1 MTEASSSSSEAK
13 GGRSIFGWLLFPIAL
28 FPLVA
33 LLTYDWRS
41 VPSLKIP
48 ADPSTPVVC
57 IIVALFL
64 VAGRRI
70 LHFRRTMWFLV
81 MLSASAC
88 LLQVAQEHAP
98 GISSAISHVNIAN
111 AGGAVGYLVMTRF
124 LSPLISDFGASVL
137 MVIIVL
143 VSLVAGI
150 GLANIASFFASL
162 YRWATMGGHIA
173 PNPETAGSKEEYE
186 RQLAAYEAA
195 VQAREAAKEQAR
207 LEKEQAKAEKE
218 RIRAEKE
225 AEKERLR
232 AEKEAE
238 KERLRAEKA
247 EREAAAHPSVT
258 PAAQVPPVQT
268 AAKPK
273 PAPADA
279 TDGVEEAPVEDKGP
293 YILPSL
299 SLLNPLKT
307 TMADHSD
314 VGEMS
319 QKLVDTLKLFDVNA
333 TLAYT
338 VQGPV
343 VTKYALTPEPGTR
356 PEKFTSLQ
364 ATLMMA
370 LKAKSLRIEAPIP
383 GEDKIGIEVPNRR
396 PAGISFR
403 EIFESDAWRESK
415 AELPLLFGKRA
426 DGKELVADLASMP
439 HMLVAGATG
448 QGKSVCLNSLICGL
462 LMTRTPEQLKL
473 IMVDPKCVEF
483 TPYSAIPH
491 LLVPVITD
499 NRKVVFSLHWAVA
512 EMEKRLKLF
521 ARARVRNIYDF
532 NHRTTFSQPDMFGG
546 GDTATSDMPKTVPY
560 IVIIIDEA
568 ADLIGQCGKEVN
580 PDIQRIT
587 QKARAAGIHLIL
599 ATQRPDAKIITGAI
613 KANIPGRVAFKTA
626 SAVDSRTILDDSGAE
641 NLIGKGDMLFRGKDG
656 LLVRAQGAWISDG
669 EIANITNFIQEH
681 SNLQFDETFAKKL
694 GRVKEASIEDP
705 FASNEDDPDNQKQ
718 EESGPSAREQVK
730 ASEDADLF
738 KRALEC
744 IINTNRASVSHFQR
758 RLGIGYNHAAKLC
771 DKLEDAGVIGPQ
783 QGAGP
788 RPIIMDQQQLLAI
801 FNGGSAAVEATT
813 QDAASEDDGAQAS
826 QDDEDLFDS
835 TASEQDAET

>member
-48 ADPSTPVVC
+48 ADPSTNWIGPLGDTFAYVGYQLVGLAVWIVPVVC

-81 MLSASAC
+81 LLSASAC

-247 EREAAAHPSVT
+247 ERAATALRPQVQQPA
-258 PAAQVPPVQT
+258 PAA
-268 AAKPK
+268 K
-273 PAPADA
+273 PAPAP
-279 TDGVEEAPVEDKGP
+279 EESGEEEEPPVEDKGP

-560 IVIIIDEA
+560 IVIIS
-568 ADLIGQCGKEVN
+568 ADHHRRDQGEHPGTRRVQDRLRRRLAHDPRRLRRGEPHRQGRHAL
-580 PDIQRIT
+580 PRQGRT
-587 QKARAAGIHLIL
+587 PRAR
-599 ATQRPDAKIITGAI
+599 
-613 KANIPGRVAFKTA
+613 PGRV
-626 SAVDSRTILDDSGAE
+626 D
-641 NLIGKGDMLFRGKDG
+641 
-656 LLVRAQGAWISDG
+656 
-669 EIANITNFIQEH
+669 
-681 SNLQFDETFAKKL
+681 L
-694 GRVKEASIEDP
+694 GRRDRQHHELHPGALEPPVRRDLRKEARTRQGGVDRRPLRVQRGRSRQPEAGGERTLRARAGEGERGRGPLQARPRVHHQHEPRVGLALPAQARDRIQPRREALRQARGRGRHRSAAGRGA
-705 FASNEDDPDNQKQ
+705 ASDHH
-718 EESGPSAREQVK
+718 GPAA
-730 ASEDADLF
+730 ASRDL
-738 KRALEC
+738 
-744 IINTNRASVSHFQR
+744 QR
-758 RLGIGYNHAAKLC
+758 RLCSRRGDDPGC
-771 DKLEDAGVIGPQ
+771 RV
-783 QGAGP
+783 
-788 RPIIMDQQQLLAI
+788 
-801 FNGGSAAVEATT
+801 GG
-813 QDAASEDDGAQAS
+813 
-826 QDDEDLFDS
+826 
-835 TASEQDAET
+835 